1 MNHTYIEKADD
12 DANGR
17 VRLKDFVHILEAN
30 DVKVALTDFFR
41 ILAETQMNS

>member
-30 DVKVALTDFFR
+30 DVKVALNEYF
-41 ILAETQMNS
+41 